1 MLVADDVTGIGVI
14 DDIGIPV
21 IVVGAVAHDL
31 YTNGIANKM
40 AREIDRIAE
49 KAKGPQG
56 FTYTLVAKHS
66 GLYPN
71 VRGGTTFL
79 NIGNIWKYAQTTS
92 LNRYSEKYLNWQN
105 LEQIRLFPGNQIEIR
120 IQEKIMIYG
129 YFMENYLQ
137 EIGSLDRRIINF
149 GLAIKALV

>member
-1 MLVADDVTGIGVI
+1 VLAGDDITGVGVI
-14 DDIGIPV
+14 DDIAIPF

-31 YTNGIANKM
+31 YTNGIVSKM

-56 FTYTLVAKHS
+56 FTYALVAKSS

-79 NIGNIWKYAQTTS
+79 NAGDVWKFGQTTS
-92 LNRYSEKYLNWQN
+92 GSRYSDNYLNGARLQ
-105 LEQIRLFPGNQIEIR
+105 QINLFPGNQMEIR

-129 YFMENYLQ
+129 YFMEHGTLPAGNS
-137 EIGSLDRRIINF
+137 IFR
-149 GLAIKALV
+149 